1 MEFWLAIYQD
11 EVIQHNYFIIVA
23 KDTIGIQEVGSP
35 EQGQVMAANF
45 KGRKAD
51 SYFQQI
57 TAKNISGSV
66 DVEKAI
72 NMKLILTQK

>member
-1 MEFWLAIYQD
+1 
-11 EVIQHNYFIIVA
+11 
-23 KDTIGIQEVGSP
+23 
-35 EQGQVMAANF
+35 MAANF

-72 NMKLILTQK
+72 NMKLILTVTFRNSV